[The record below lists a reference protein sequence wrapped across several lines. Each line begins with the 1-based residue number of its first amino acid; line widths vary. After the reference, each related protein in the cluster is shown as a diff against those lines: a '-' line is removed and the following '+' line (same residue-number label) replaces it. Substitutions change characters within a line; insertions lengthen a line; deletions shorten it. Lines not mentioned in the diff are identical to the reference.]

1 MYIYLDSN
9 AVVKEIINDGT
20 IRQGNTQNK
29 VYVYFDSEITIKGC
43 SLALRKNNQGYVIPC
58 STFDGSLT
66 TSITIPY
73 NKNRDL
79 KYFKEEYPYQM
90 YEFILDADFLANA
103 GTCDA
108 VVQFV
113 LADNDILFTSGVIAF
128 IVADNNLSIDVD
140 ITLAQLNA
148 LANRI
153 TSAEIGGDGNF
164 YTETEVDA
172 LLNLKQD
179 KLEAG
184 EGVNIE
190 NDVVSVDTS
199 TIATKEEL
207 EEAEGQITTLQMEKQ
222 DTLVS
227 GTTIKTYKGQS
238 LLGSG
243 DIKPREWYYTTSAL
257 SWTLQS
263 TTTIELS
270 NLYFISGSSSGV
282 QGTTRI
288 PNVGDFVFYNRGI
301 IGVVQSV
308 NTSVEPYRATI
319 ITKWISGAE
328 WTCLEEGTLIRLANG
343 EEKPIEEIKKGDLLL
358 GYDFENNAVIP
369 CVCLLNQQTEYTEQ
383 KTCLVFSN
391 NSVLFTSEHH
401 DIYCVETG
409 KNEDVAD
416 LKEGNHVLDENG
428 NEVEIYTIH
437 RNLHDFAR
445 SQFYQII
452 TSNNTYFASGILNAL
467 HPITKANW
475 VRYADHKELDPDL
488 LEIYKADANE
498 YMGYVEL
505 YKNKEFLAQSV
516 ALTKEIKT
524 RENTIAQDKK
534 YLSDTDYIAIK
545 RSEGCIDVDENI
557 IIARQNARDEIN
569 ACESEIAT
577 YQNELNAL
585 LVANSPI
592 GSDILLPESERQ
604 AKYFKIACKRD
615 NDNLQLFIDK
625 YTSIK

>member
-29 VYVYFDSEITIKGC
+29 VYVYFDSNITIKGC
-43 SLALRKNNQGYVIPC
+43 SLALRKNNEGYVIPC

-108 VVQFV
+108 VVQFA

-179 KLEAG
+179 KLDSSN
-184 EGVNIE
+184 EGYGILVDSDDQKIAINQ
-190 NDVVSVDTS
+190 DVVASQDDIVNVQ
-199 TIATKEEL
+199 E
-207 EEAEGQITTLQMEKQ
+207 QISELQMEKE
-222 DTLVS
+222 DKLIS
-227 GTTIKTYKGQS
+227 GTTIKTFNGQS

-270 NLYFISGSSSGV
+270 NLYFISGSSSGI

-288 PNVGDFVFYNRGI
+288 PNVGDFVFYNRGV

-308 NTSVEPYRATI
+308 NTSIEPYRATI

-328 WTCLEEGTLIRLANG
+328 WTCLEEGTLIRLADG
-343 EEKPIEEIKKGDLLL
+343 EEKPIEEIRKGDLLAS
-358 GYDFENNAVIP
+358 YDFENGLINRAVCIKAVP
-369 CVCLLNQQTEYTEQ
+369 TTRSDRKDVLI
-383 KTCLVFSN
+383 FSN
-391 NSVLFTSEHH
+391 GSIIKCTDNHELYS
-401 DIYCVETG
+401 VETG
-409 KNEDVAD
+409 KNEFVKD
-416 LKEGNHVLDENG
+416 LKEGDRVLCDNG
-428 NEVEIYTIH
+428 EVAILLAKHTEIFTNGEFKQFYTII
-437 RNLHDFAR
+437 
-445 SQFYQII
+445 S
-452 TSNNTYFASGILNAL
+452 SNNCYFANNILNAM
-467 HPITKANW
+467 HPVNKLNW
-475 VRYADHKELDPDL
+475 CNDEEIDEIIKNIFIEDNVEFTAFDFLEEKNDEL
-488 LEIYKADANE
+488 
-498 YMGYVEL
+498 V
-505 YKNKEFLAQSV
+505 SV
-516 ALTKEIKT
+516 LNTIKT
-524 RENTIAQDKK
+524 NENIIKEKK
-534 YLSDTDYIAIK
+534 EYLNKTDYVAIK
-545 RSEGCIDVDENI
+545 KSEGCEDIDESVIVER
-557 IIARQNARDEIN
+557 ANARAVIN
-569 ACESEIAT
+569 SCESEIAT
-577 YQNELNAL
+577 AKVEYDRIIA
-585 LVANSPI
+585 SKSKI
-592 GSDILLPESERQ
+592 GSDILLNEEERRR
-604 AKYFKIACKRD
+604 KYFKISCKRD